1 MKLHLLCW
9 GFRRKWS
16 RPLTTKAL
24 TQSFQRTLSSPRKIQ
39 RQISVNPKG
48 IVFKTFQHV
57 TLRRS
62 HLKYRARLGNYAT
75 RLTNATDWYLKCTM
89 RCHGQVLL
97 FARSYST
104 VSLTR
109 NIFGVASHPENPRQ
123 SLLHSKSIGFSDS
136 LSYQLYSSRV
146 GPEDSTHQVNHN
158 CSSPGYD
165 HADSYHNSH
174 ERDFTEKVGL
184 LNNNTTSLNCVRQ
197 NAADTV
203 DPITRPMRKNLEAD
217 SSDRLVNNLR
227 NNISHS
233 SQIES
238 DSLRR
243 NVGPSSTTFL
253 FRKKYKSLRET
264 SSSVKDDEYPSLI
277 RSNPVRKIT
286 SNLVETSQQFKRS
299 PSIFHQIRLAMNLKN
314 HIQLDILWKDAA
326 TWSVQNQESS
336 DTVVNRAKVLS
347 LEVCNQFITAYMKF
361 QRPSKAIEI
370 WNHMIQNGLEPSLK
384 TWNSMM
390 SGCRMVSDWRSS
402 EKLWNKMIQSGTL
415 PDEVSWSTRIS
426 IFAEA
431 KEIDM
436 AIRTLEE
443 MGRLWLA
450 AAKKKHPQ
458 LGHEELQLV
467 DDVKTMVK
475 PNVSCLNPIVS
486 GLVRLGKK
494 TEANQLITWARA
506 FGIKPDIFTF
516 NIFLRSMIRN
526 AQRQEAMML
535 LKRMERAGVEADVVT
550 YTILL
555 DEILRFPHRYTPE
568 QQKKI
573 VEGILEDM
581 SQAGVKPS
589 ISIYGK
595 IIHQLTRNHD
605 PLNMPTIQALLQQI
619 SAENLK
625 LSIQIQTNLLDYYY
639 LQVPPQHKLAQQIIA
654 GAEEIVGLD
663 RVFWDRAIE
672 CCALIGDTSTALEI
686 IARLS
691 SQKTRVGW
699 GAMRKILE
707 ALVSR
712 GEKQIA
718 KTLVRDTRTN
728 AGLSDFVQNTTGEAM
743 FWELVEQF
751 DLESPL

>member
-16 RPLTTKAL
+16 RPLTKKAL
-24 TQSFQRTLSSPRKIQ
+24 SQSFQRTLSSAKKIQ
-39 RQISVNPKG
+39 QQISVNPKG

-57 TLRRS
+57 TFRRS
-62 HLKYRARLGNYAT
+62 QLEYRARLRNDAT
-75 RLTNATDWYLKCTM
+75 SFTNATDWYLNCTM
-89 RCHGQVLL
+89 RCHGQVIL
-97 FARSYST
+97 FARLYST

-109 NIFGVASHPENPRQ
+109 NTFGGSSHSRNPRQ
-123 SLLHSKSIGFSDS
+123 SLLYSKSTGFFDA

-146 GPEDSTHQVNHN
+146 GSEDSTHQANHN
-158 CSSPGYD
+158 YSSPDCD
-165 HADSYHNSH
+165 HADSYHYSH
-174 ERDFTEKVGL
+174 EGDYTEKVSL
-184 LNNNTTSLNCVRQ
+184 LNINATSLNLVHQ
-197 NAADTV
+197 NATDTAA
-203 DPITRPMRKNLEAD
+203 PITRPTHENLEAD
-217 SSDRLVNNLR
+217 SPDKLVNVSR
-227 NNISHS
+227 NHLSHS

-243 NVGPSSTTFL
+243 NDGPSTNTF
-253 FRKKYKSLRET
+253 FAREKYKSLRDI

-277 RSNPVRKIT
+277 RSNPVRKST
-286 SNLVETSQQFKRS
+286 SNPAETRQQFKRS

-314 HIQLDILWKDAA
+314 HVQLDILWKDAA
-326 TWSVQNQESS
+326 RWPVQNQESR
-336 DTVVNRAKVLS
+336 DTVVERAKVLS
-347 LEVCNQFITAYMKF
+347 LEVCNQFITAYMNF

-370 WNHMIQNGLEPSLK
+370 WNHMIQNGLVPSLK

-415 PDEVSWSTRIS
+415 PDAISWSTRIS
-426 IFAEA
+426 IFAES

-458 LGHEELQLV
+458 LSHEELQLV

-475 PNVSCLNPIVS
+475 PDVSCLNAIVS

-526 AQRQEAMML
+526 SQRQEAMML

-639 LQVPPQHKLAQQIIA
+639 LQDPPQHKLAQQIIA

-699 GAMRKILE
+699 GAMRKVLE

-712 GEKQIA
+712 GEKQLA
-718 KTLVRDTRTN
+718 KTLVRDIRTN

-751 DLESPL
+751 DLGSAP